1 MIDPSI
7 GLQYL
12 KTDEWELK
20 PVRKGP
26 VPEGCN
32 FKNPAGTQVHRREQ
46 FSIDG
51 EKYPAQNIAGHIL

>member
-32 FKNPAGTQVHRREQ
+32 FKNPVGTQVHRRE
-46 FSIDG
+46 
-51 EKYPAQNIAGHIL
+51 